1 MPQFAVVS
9 RERHA
14 ARRWRRPDG
23 YGFAAGDAVVPV
35 VGAELA
41 RLVLAMPIAFVEQAG
56 RYQLV
61 AVLSL
66 TSGRNM
72 FVEPHGRWLG
82 SYIPAWYRS
91 YPFRLLMRE
100 GADEPVLGV
109 DEDGKLVADGAAA
122 GEDFF
127 DAGGNPSKALKPIV
141 DLLMEVERSRKGT
154 QLAVSALAEVGVI
167 QPWPITLKT
176 EEAERT
182 VGGLYRIDEAAL
194 NALGDDAFVKLRK
207 ASALPVAYAQMLS
220 RGQLGVFEH
229 LAKLHAQLAQPV
241 IAKLPKS
248 IDSLFGMGENDI
260 VQFR

>member
-1 MPQFAVVS
+1 MPQFATVS

-14 ARRWRRPDG
+14 AKRWRRADG
-23 YGFAAGDAVVPV
+23 YGFAAGDTVVPV

-66 TSGRNM
+66 TPERNM
-72 FVEPHGRWLG
+72 FVGPHGRWLG

-100 GADEPVLGV
+100 GADGPVLGV
-109 DEDGKLVADGAAA
+109 DEDSKLVVDGAAA
-122 GEDFF
+122 GEEFF
-127 DAGGNPSKALKPIV
+127 DADGNPSKALKPAV

-154 QLAVSALAEVGVI
+154 QLAVSALAEAGVI
-167 QPWPITLKT
+167 QPWPIRLKT
-176 EEAERT
+176 AQAERT
-182 VGGLYRIDEAAL
+182 IGGFYRIDEAAL
-194 NALGDDAFVKLRK
+194 NALGDDAFVKLRQT
-207 ASALPVAYAQMLS
+207 SALPVAYAQMLS

-229 LAKLHAQLAQPV
+229 LDKLQTQLAQPI
-241 IAKLPKS
+241 IAKLPES
-248 IDSLFGMGENDI
+248 IDSLFGKGDDDT